1 MPLRKDITGI
11 ILAGGKSSRMGT
23 DKALMQFQGEK
34 LIERTMRTF
43 RSVFPQIMIITN
55 TPLDYL
61 DQDAG
66 IATDIFPGKGPLGGI
81 YTGLFYSPTEYAF
94 VAACDQPFFNPEF
107 ICHMI
112 DRIGPYDIVVPQ
124 TERGPEPLHAIYS
137 RKCVGRIHALL
148 GENRLKI
155 TGFYKSF
162 RTLYIPSAEYS
173 KFEPGEKMFYNMN
186 TLSDLEK
193 IS

>member
-43 RSVFPQIMIITN
+43 RSVFPKIMIITN

-81 YTGLFYSPTEYAF
+81 YTGLFFSPSRVRVRRGLRPAF
-94 VAACDQPFFNPEF
+94 LQPGIHFLHDRPNRPLRYRCPADRKGPGTPPCDIFEKVRGQDTCPPWGKQAEDHWLLQEFQDALYPF
-107 ICHMI
+107 
-112 DRIGPYDIVVPQ
+112 
-124 TERGPEPLHAIYS
+124 RG
-137 RKCVGRIHALL
+137 VQ
-148 GENRLKI
+148 
-155 TGFYKSF
+155 
-162 RTLYIPSAEYS
+162 
-173 KFEPGEKMFYNMN
+173 
-186 TLSDLEK
+186 
-193 IS
+193 

>member
-11 ILAGGKSSRMGT
+11 ILAGGKSSRMGS
-23 DKALMQFQGEK
+23 DKALMQFQGER

-43 RSVFPQIMIITN
+43 RSVFPKIMIITN

-66 IATDIFPGKGPLGGI
+66 IATDIYPGKGPLGGI
-81 YTGLFYSPTEYAF
+81 YTGLFFSPTEHAF
-94 VAACDQPFFNPEF
+94 VAACDQPFFNPDF
-107 ICHMI
+107 ISSMI
-112 DRIGPYDIVVPQ
+112 DRIGSYDIVVPQ

-155 TGFYKSF
+155 AGFYKSF
-162 RTLYIPSAEYS
+162 RTLYIPSSEYG